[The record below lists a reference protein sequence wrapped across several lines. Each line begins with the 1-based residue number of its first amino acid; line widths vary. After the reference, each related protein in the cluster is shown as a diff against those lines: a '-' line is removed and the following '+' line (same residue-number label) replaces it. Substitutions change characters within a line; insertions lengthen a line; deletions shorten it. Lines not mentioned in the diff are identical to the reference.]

1 MPSSDGGDDFIGIS
15 GPFEGFG
22 LGIVVVEEAI
32 DGGLKVGHRVED
44 AAFEPSLGEG
54 CEEAFDSVEP

>member
-1 MPSSDGGDDFIGIS
+1 MPASGGGDDYVGIG

-22 LGIVVVEEAI
+22 LCIVVIEEAI

-54 CEEAFDSVEP
+54 CEETFDGVEP

>member
-1 MPSSDGGDDFIGIS
+1 MPMSEGGHDFVPVG
-15 GPFEGFG
+15 GPFEGFR
-22 LGIVVVEEAI
+22 LGIVVIEEAI
-32 DGGLKVGHRVED
+32 DGGLKVGRQLED